1 MSMSL
6 LVFGVFGSF
15 IGYIFIKSI
24 IPSKE
29 ERKQR
34 KTKKTKENF
43 ERRVSGYE
51 QYLTSKGIK
60 WQEDMDS
67 AILALAARESF
78 LAAIVF
84 YMHKVDTSISSS
96 KKHVE
101 KLCLENG
108 VNTESYLK
116 LGHTS
121 VLSSSESIN
130 LTTREY

>member
-1 MSMSL
+1 MNMSL
-6 LVFGVFGSF
+6 LVFGASGFF
-15 IGYIFIKSI
+15 IGFIFIKSL

-34 KTKKTKENF
+34 ITQKTKENF

-51 QYLTSKGIK
+51 QYLTSKCIK

-78 LAAIVF
+78 TAAIVF
-84 YMHKVDTSISSS
+84 YMHKVYPSLSSS
-96 KKHVE
+96 KRHVE

-108 VNTESYLK
+108 VNTENYLK

-121 VLSSSESIN
+121 VLSSS
-130 LTTREY
+130 